1 MFMSMLLIP
10 ILNRKYEK
18 KQKIKNEENRQ
29 KRYKKYINSKI
40 KYIDNIMKK
49 QKEILFENYISE
61 EECAKIILNREP
73 RLWERK
79 IDDNDF
85 LTIRVGTGDK
95 PLDAEIEY
103 PKKEFTM
110 EDDNL
115 VEILNTIVNKSK
127 ILKDVPITFS
137 LADKNISALIVQ
149 DNERIVEKFMQ
160 NMIIQLISLHSYE
173 DLKLVF
179 LTKNSNGTKWE
190 HYKNLPHVWD
200 NSKKIRFFADNY
212 NDLKEISRVLEAEFA
227 SRITKERATY
237 KQFSPYYLIITDDYK
252 NVKNLK
258 IITDILKYNT
268 NIGFGIFCIT
278 DNLVELPNECQMFI
292 ELKNNNGTM
301 FESEI
306 SSTSQKNFKFD
317 SSYTIF
323 FERISKLIS
332 DIPIKYSAN
341 EQNSLP
347 NSYSFLEMYDSG
359 RIEQLNIY
367 DRWKTNDTTLSL
379 QAPIGIDT
387 AGMPIML
394 DIHEKYHGPHGLIAG
409 STGSGKSE
417 FIITYVLSLAVNY
430 HPYDVSMLLIDY
442 KGGGLAGAFKKQ
454 DIQLPHLVGTITN
467 IDTAELQRSL
477 VSIQS
482 ELRRRQILFNE
493 ARNKTDEGTI
503 DIYKYQKL
511 YHNGIVDVPIAHLL
525 IICDEFAELKQQQP
539 EFMDELIS
547 VARIGRSL
555 GVHLIL
561 ATQKPAGVVNEQIK
575 SNSKFGI
582 ALKVQDRQDS
592 MDVIKRPDAASLKKV
607 GQFYLQVGNNEYFT
621 LGLAAY
627 AGAPYIPSDRIKKSV
642 DNSIKIISNTGS
654 VIKEIDDA
662 KKEKSERQGEQLTC
676 IVKYMSNLANQENIK
691 VMPLWLD
698 KIPEKIFIQDIREKY
713 NIVKEK
719 NNIQPLIGEYDDP
732 FNQRQGPV
740 LLNLS
745 EQGNTIIFGNAESGK
760 ETLLSTI
767 VYSIM
772 NSYTIEEIQMY
783 IMDFGSEALK
793 IFKDSPFVG
802 DVVLSSDT
810 EKVDRLF
817 EMIQKEIKDRTEI
830 LSEYGGDYKLYI
842 NTSGK
847 VMPMKL
853 IILNNYV
860 AFSENYSDKYD
871 DILSIVSRE
880 GTKCGIVFIVTATT
894 YNEIRYRLQQN
905 FKQKI
910 ALQLNNEDDF
920 ANIFEGIRKK
930 RPSHIFGRG
939 LVKLDD
945 VYEFQTAI
953 ICEPEQWNVK
963 LKENIQQLNNR
974 NKERAKKIP
983 VLPEVVTF
991 EDVKDKLLDIKSVP
1005 IGINN
1010 KNLNVVNY
1018 DFKKN
1023 LVTII
1028 TSKSIDISVEF
1039 AIHLIDEMKRIENVN
1054 IVILDAE
1061 GIFQSINNS
1070 VELNYR
1076 NLVLEIENN
1085 LKKSKQVVCFIIGL
1099 DKFINDSSVGES
1111 NFYELLKKAEQLKNY
1126 SFIVV
1131 DNFNKIKGHEYN
1143 DWYKNYVPG
1152 DCGIWIGNGIGNQ
1165 YLIKVNTGYNS
1176 TINNCGNSFG
1186 YVIKQEDATMVKLL
1200 GMKDKGEDDE

>member
-817 EMIQKEIKDRTEI
+817 EMIQREIKDRTEI

-953 ICEPEQWNVK
+953 ICEPEQWNLK

-991 EDVKDKLLDIKSVP
+991 EDVKDKLVDIKSVP

>member
-642 DNSIKIISNTGS
+642 DNSIKIISNTGR

-871 DILSIVSRE
+871 DILSTVSRE

-1028 TSKSIDISVEF
+1028 TSKSIDISVGF

-1061 GIFQSINNS
+1061 GIFQSINSS

-1186 YVIKQEDATMVKLL
+1186 YVIKQEEATMVKLL

>member
-1 MFMSMLLIP
+1 MLISMLLIP
-10 ILNRKYEK
+10 ILNKIYEK
-18 KQKIKNEENRQ
+18 KQKIKYEEKRQ

-49 QKEILFENYISE
+49 QKEILFDNYISE

-79 IDDNDF
+79 IEDNDF
-85 LTIRVGTGDK
+85 LTVRVGTGDV
-95 PLDAEIEY
+95 PLEADIQY
-103 PKKEFTM
+103 PQKEFTM

-115 VEILNTIVNKSK
+115 VEILNTLVNKSK

-137 LADKNISALIVQ
+137 LAEKNISALIVQ
-149 DNERIVEKFMQ
+149 NNDRIIEKFIQ
-160 NMIIQLISLHSYE
+160 NLIIQLVSLHSYE
-173 DLKLVF
+173 ELKLVF
-179 LTKNSNGTKWE
+179 LTKENNNNKWE
-190 HYKNLPHVWD
+190 HYKNLPHMWD
-200 NSKKIRFFADNY
+200 NSKKIRFFADNF
-212 NDLKEISRVLEAEFA
+212 NDLKEVSRILEAEFTNRT
-227 SRITKERATY
+227 SIDRATY
-237 KQFSPYYLIITDDYK
+237 KNFSPYYLIITDDYK

-258 IITDILKYNT
+258 IISDILKCKN
-268 NIGFGIFCIT
+268 NVGFGIFCIS
-278 DNLVELPNECQMFI
+278 DNLVDLPNECKMFI
-292 ELKNNNGTM
+292 ELKDSDGMM
-301 FESEI
+301 FENEI
-306 SSTSQKNFKFD
+306 SSTSQKKFKFD

-323 FERISKLIS
+323 FERISKQIS
-332 DIPIKYSAN
+332 NIPIKYSASS
-341 EQNSLP
+341 QNSLP
-347 NSYSFLEMYDSG
+347 SSYSFLEMYDAG
-359 RIEQLNIY
+359 RIEQLNIL

-379 QAPIGIDT
+379 QAPIGIDP
-387 AGMPIML
+387 AGMPVLL
-394 DIHEKYHGPHGLIAG
+394 DVHEKYHGPHGLIAG

-503 DIYKYQKL
+503 DIYKYQRL
-511 YHNGIVDVPIAHLL
+511 YHQGIVDIPIAHLL

-582 ALKVQDRQDS
+582 ALKVQDKQDS

-607 GQFYLQVGNNEYFT
+607 GQFYMQVGNNEYFT

-642 DNSIKIISNTGS
+642 DNSIKIISNTGNI
-654 VIKEIDDA
+654 IKEIDDT
-662 KKEKSERQGEQLTC
+662 KKEGGIRQGEQLTS
-676 IVKYMSNLANQENIK
+676 IVKYMDNIAKEEKIK
-691 VMPLWLD
+691 VKPLWLE
-698 KIPEKIFIQDIREKY
+698 KIPEKIFIEDIRKKY
-713 NIVKEK
+713 NIVEEK
-719 NNIQPLIGEYDDP
+719 NNIKPLIGEFDDP
-732 FNQRQGPV
+732 FNQRQGPLV
-740 LLNLS
+740 LDLS
-745 EQGNTIIFGNAESGK
+745 EQGNTLIFGNAESGK
-760 ETLLSTI
+760 ETLLGTI
-767 VYSIM
+767 VYELM
-772 NSYTIEEIQMY
+772 NRHTIDEIQMY
-783 IMDFGSEALK
+783 IMDFGSEVLK

-802 DVVLSSDT
+802 DVVLSTDT

-817 EMIQKEIKDRTEI
+817 EMLQKEIKERTEI
-830 LSEYGGDYKLYI
+830 LSEFGGDYKLYI
-842 NTSGK
+842 KTSGES
-847 VMPMKL
+847 MPMKL
-853 IILNNYV
+853 VILNNYI

-871 DILSIVSRE
+871 DVLMSISRE
-880 GTKCGIVFIVTATT
+880 GTKCGIVFIITATN

-920 ANIFEGIRKK
+920 ANIFEGVKKK
-930 RPSHIFGRG
+930 RPTHNFGRG

-953 ICEPEQWNVK
+953 ISEPEKWNTTV
-963 LKENIQQLNNR
+963 KENI
-974 NKERAKKIP
+974 KELKQKIGRKAKAIP
-983 VLPEVVTF
+983 VLPETVTF
-991 EDVKDKLLDIKSVP
+991 DDVKEKLTSIKSVP
-1005 IGINN
+1005 LGVNS
-1010 KNLNVVNY
+1010 KNLNIVNY

-1023 LVTII
+1023 FVTLI
-1028 TSKSIDISVEF
+1028 TSKNIDLSGEF
-1039 AIHLIDEMKRIENVN
+1039 AIHLIDEMKKLENVN
-1054 IVILDAE
+1054 TVILDAE
-1061 GIFQSINNS
+1061 RILQSTTNS
-1070 VELNYR
+1070 VDLNYK

-1085 LKKSKQVVCFIIGL
+1085 LKKNKQVVCFIIGL
-1099 DKFINDSSVGES
+1099 DKFINDANIGES
-1111 NFYELLKKAEQLKNY
+1111 NFYSLLKEAEQLKNY
-1126 SFIVV
+1126 SFVLI
-1131 DNFNKIKGHEYN
+1131 DNFNKIKSHEYN
-1143 DWYKNYVPG
+1143 EWYKNYVSG
-1152 DCGIWIGNGIGNQ
+1152 DSGIWVGNGVGNQ
-1165 YLIKVNTGYNS
+1165 YLIKVSASYKS
-1176 TINNCGNSFG
+1176 MPNNCGNSFG
-1186 YVIKQEDATMVKLL
+1186 YLIKQENATMIKLL
-1200 GMKDKGEDDE
+1200 GMKEKGEEDE